1 MFYPDSRWL
10 PRCQGNSRD
19 DASRRI
25 ATTRAVRFTHVT
37 IRFDSVRSRSDSLM
51 YCIVL

>member
-37 IRFDSVRSRSDSLM
+37 IHLCHDPIRFS
-51 YCIVL
+51 